1 MRVNYLGPA
10 VPGLTSPCVS
20 TLGIRDLSPG
30 CYLVEVSE
38 EAGIE
43 GEIQESDVLVVDEG
57 RALQHGDL
65 ALMDVEGQLRLFHCH
80 RIGGSYRLVPAGGG
94 QGVFAK
100 QDDCRG
106 VVVAH
111 CRLPGAMSLPKNAAS
126 R

>member
-1 MRVNYLGPA
+1 MRVNYIGPLRAGLAHPA
-10 VPGLTSPCVS
+10 VE
-20 TLGIRDLSPG
+20 TLAAEAFSSN

-43 GEIQESDVLVVDEG
+43 GPVIEGDVLVVDEA

-80 RIGGSYRLVPAGGG
+80 RIGGAYRLIPAGGG

-100 QDDCRG
+100 LDDCRG

-111 CRLPGAMSLPKNAAS
+111 CQLSDETPQNKNIALG
-126 R
+126 